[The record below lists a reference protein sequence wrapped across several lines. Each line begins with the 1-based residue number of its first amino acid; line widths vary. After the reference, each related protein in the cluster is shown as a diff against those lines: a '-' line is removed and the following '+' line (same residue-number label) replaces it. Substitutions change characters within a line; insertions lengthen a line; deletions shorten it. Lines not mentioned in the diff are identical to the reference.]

1 MRLLI
6 TVIALLALTGCSNS
20 VTRESHG
27 KETEAVKDF
36 IVAAELPE
44 VAKIKLDGEIR
55 YIYVNDDFVVLP
67 TRKDYYLVEFRGT
80 CYQLRSRHWTSDM
93 IDIRVTKRLLYA
105 KFDTIR
111 GCVVGRIYELS
122 EPQLEEL
129 RYLGDAPGEEQFID
143 TP

>member
-6 TVIALLALTGCSNS
+6 TVIALLALTGCSHS
-20 VTRESHG
+20 GTRERHG

-36 IVAAELPE
+36 IAAAELPE
-44 VAKIKLDGEIR
+44 VGKIYLDDEIR
-55 YIYVNDDFVVLP
+55 YFYVNDDFVVIP
-67 TRKDYYLVEFRGT
+67 TKNDYYLVEFRGT
-80 CYQLRSRHWTSDM
+80 CYQLRSRRWTSDM

-122 EPQLEEL
+122 DAQLEEL

-143 TP
+143 PP

>member
-6 TVIALLALTGCSNS
+6 TVIALLALTGCSHS
-20 VTRESHG
+20 GTREQHG

-44 VAKIKLDGEIR
+44 VAKIYMVDEIR
-55 YIYVNDDFVVLP
+55 YFYVNDDFVIIP
-67 TRKDYYLVEFRGT
+67 SKNDYYLVEFRGT
-80 CYQLRSRHWTSDM
+80 CYQLRSRYWTSDM

-111 GCVVGRIYELS
+111 GCVVGRIYEIS
-122 EPQLEEL
+122 GPQLEEL
-129 RYLGDAPGEEQFID
+129 RYLGDAPGAGQFID

>member
-6 TVIALLALTGCSNS
+6 TVIVLLTLTGCSHS

-36 IVAAELPE
+36 IAAAELPE
-44 VAKIKLDGEIR
+44 VAKIRLDDEIR
-55 YIYVNDDFVVLP
+55 YFYVNDDFVIIP
-67 TRKDYYLVEFRGT
+67 MRKDYYLVEFRGT
-80 CYQLRSRHWTSDM
+80 CYQLRAKHWTSDM
-93 IDIRVTKRLLYA
+93 VDFRVTKRLLYA

-111 GCVVGRIYELS
+111 GCVVGTIYELS
-122 EPQLEEL
+122 EAQLEEL

>member
-6 TVIALLALTGCSNS
+6 TIIALLTLTGCSHS
-20 VTRESHG
+20 GTREQHG

-44 VAKIKLDGEIR
+44 VAKIHLDDEIR
-55 YIYVNDDFVVLP
+55 YFYVNDDFVVLP

-129 RYLGDAPGEEQFID
+129 RYLGDAPGEGQFID